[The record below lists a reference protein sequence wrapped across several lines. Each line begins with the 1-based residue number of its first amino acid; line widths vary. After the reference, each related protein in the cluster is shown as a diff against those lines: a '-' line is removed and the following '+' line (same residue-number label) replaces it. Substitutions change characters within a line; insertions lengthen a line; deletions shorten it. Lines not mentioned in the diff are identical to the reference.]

1 MARSGHSANLYNG
14 KMYIFGGIFEI
25 TKELSE
31 LLVYDFD
38 TQSFEC
44 IGGESGEPG
53 AQSAIQRE
61 AGNESPGVK
70 KANTLKMTKSTNQ
83 GGSPSKLGGSFGS
96 PSKTGK
102 GLSLTAKARRAGKSP
117 KKGEAVEG
125 SKEKKK
131 ESGLASPTSISM
143 QNTFIIMNADE
154 SFDQY
159 YAHMRKRKAGM
170 TGNMENSIGHNGGS
184 PGANRESIF
193 GVVSGVAPAARDG
206 HTCEISD
213 GGLMF
218 VFGGDRH
225 HMAFNDLY
233 LLKLE

>member
-1 MARSGHSANLYNG
+1 M
-14 KMYIFGGIFEI
+14 
-25 TKELSE
+25 
-31 LLVYDFD
+31 
-38 TQSFEC
+38 
-44 IGGESGEPG
+44 
-53 AQSAIQRE
+53 
-61 AGNESPGVK
+61 
-70 KANTLKMTKSTNQ
+70 KMTKSSNQ
-83 GGSPSKLGGSFGS
+83 AGSPSKLGGTFGS

-102 GLSLTAKARRAGKSP
+102 NLSLTAKARRAGKSP
-117 KKGEAVEG
+117 KKGDQVEG

-170 TGNMENSIGHNGGS
+170 TGNMENSMGHGGS

-193 GVVSGVAPAARDG
+193 GVVSGVSPAARDG
-206 HTCEISD
+206 HTCEISKN
-213 GGLMF
+213 GLMF

-233 LLKLE
+233 LLKL